1 MKKSELIIKASE
13 KSGLKKEV
21 VEVLFDAV
29 FEEIAESIARGE
41 EVSIH
46 GFGKFFTRPYNERKC
61 YNPVSG
67 KVAVLKPSIVPVFKA
82 GPNLRKKV
90 NNK

>member
-13 KSGLKKEV
+13 KSGLKKELT
-21 VEVLFDAV
+21 EVLIDAV
-29 FEEIAESIARGE
+29 FEEISESLSKGE

-46 GFGKFFTRPYNERKC
+46 GFGKFFTRPYNERRC
-61 YNPVSG
+61 YNPISG
-67 KVAVLKPSIVPVFKA
+67 EIAVLKPSIVPVFKA

-90 NNK
+90 NK